1 MKIER
6 EQGDCLELM
15 KDIPDG
21 SVDMILADLP
31 YGTIKGAK
39 LDSWVNQTTEWDEV
53 IDTGRLFLEYE
64 RVLRMNGVAIL
75 FSQEPYTSHL
85 RTFKSENFI
94 FLYPMIWKKDH
105 FANALIS
112 KKAPVSYFEDIN
124 VFAKKYDKQNL
135 HPLRGYFKKILEFVG
150 IEPSKINSVLGHR
163 RAEHCFYIESSQFG
177 LCTENTYQELIYKFE
192 INKMNGFKVNIE
204 TKIKEEAIYW
214 IDCEKEGFKENQKV
228 EFENWIKEELHQK
241 IYNRMKLVHQ
251 MAKSLSKENKEN
263 LSDNVHFEIRKERFS
278 KKIRYFSSAAAV
290 LFILCFSAFKIYDN
304 NFAVQYSKTFQTDK
318 TNLAN
323 QQLPDGSTIFI
334 DAKPSVS

>member
-1 MKIER
+1 MTNYNERLNEASKIDLR
-6 EQGDCLELM
+6 QGDCLELM

-39 LDSWVNQTTEWDEV
+39 LDGWVNQTTEWDEV

-192 INKMNGFKVNIE
+192 INKMNGFKEFSELKQIDKKFNKSFNLQNGKKYNSNVLEFKKDYEGLHPTQKPVALFEYLIKTYTNEGDLVLDNCMGSGTTGVAAKNLNRNFIGIE
-204 TKIKEEAIYW
+204 LDENYFEIAKKRIEEA
-214 IDCEKEGFKENQKV
+214 
-228 EFENWIKEELHQK
+228 
-241 IYNRMKLVHQ
+241 
-251 MAKSLSKENKEN
+251 
-263 LSDNVHFEIRKERFS
+263 
-278 KKIRYFSSAAAV
+278 
-290 LFILCFSAFKIYDN
+290 
-304 NFAVQYSKTFQTDK
+304 DK
-318 TNLAN
+318 
-323 QQLPDGSTIFI
+323 
-334 DAKPSVS
+334 

>member
-1 MKIER
+1 MKIEIK
-6 EQGDCLELM
+6 QGDCLELM

-39 LDSWVNQTTEWDEV
+39 LDGSVNQTTEWDEV

-192 INKMNGFKVNIE
+192 INKMNGFKEFSELKQIDKKFNRTFNLQNGKKYNSNVLEFKKDYEGLHPTQKPVALFEYLVKTYTNEGDLVLDNCIGSGTTAIACQNTNRNFIGFELDETYFNI
-204 TKIKEEAIYW
+204 TKYRLEE
-214 IDCEKEGFKENQKV
+214 
-228 EFENWIKEELHQK
+228 
-241 IYNRMKLVHQ
+241 R
-251 MAKSLSKENKEN
+251 
-263 LSDNVHFEIRKERFS
+263 
-278 KKIRYFSSAAAV
+278 
-290 LFILCFSAFKIYDN
+290 
-304 NFAVQYSKTFQTDK
+304 
-318 TNLAN
+318 
-323 QQLPDGSTIFI
+323 
-334 DAKPSVS
+334 

>member
-1 MKIER
+1 MKIEIK
-6 EQGDCLELM
+6 QGDCLELM

-39 LDSWVNQTTEWDEV
+39 LDGWVNQTTEWDEV

-192 INKMNGFKVNIE
+192 INKMNGFKEFSELKQIDKKFNRSFNLQNGKKYNSNVLEFKKDYEGLHPTQKPVALFEYLVKTYTNEGDLVLDNCMGSGTTAIACQNTNRNFIGFELDEEYFNIA
-204 TKIKEEAIYW
+204 KERL
-214 IDCEKEGFKENQKV
+214 
-228 EFENWIKEELHQK
+228 EEL
-241 IYNRMKLVHQ
+241 
-251 MAKSLSKENKEN
+251 
-263 LSDNVHFEIRKERFS
+263 
-278 KKIRYFSSAAAV
+278 
-290 LFILCFSAFKIYDN
+290 
-304 NFAVQYSKTFQTDK
+304 
-318 TNLAN
+318 
-323 QQLPDGSTIFI
+323 
-334 DAKPSVS
+334 